1 MVADKIMSIV
11 TVSYNFSQFR
21 VKVTPS
27 MVLNDVLSQS
37 LQHFRLLQEN
47 GGGKWGLT
55 HNEKP
60 VELDLPWRLM
70 NLPTG
75 VKLELKPL
83 IDDGGD
89 KIIKIRIQAPDYSS
103 KVESVSVNAN
113 LKSFLQQLAQNANW
127 PIQDPSAKL
136 QYFTKTIPIS
146 ELNDQTLKSLGIVES
161 LSIRLILPA
170 QGVTPTTSASTTT
183 VAPEAQPPT
192 RPQEDTEGGHESR
205 KTHQLHQVSV
215 YIPSEKTI
223 ASQLNTEEEDADPEL
238 TVAHAR
244 RYQQMVLR
252 QTGGLGGPMVP
263 RRIKEQQEA
272 AAAKRKLV
280 QECVV
285 RVRFPDRTHIEVA
298 FKNDD
303 TMSTIYQ
310 IISSSLSNEQ
320 LRFKLYQSHPHVE
333 LPPSNQRLVED
344 LQFGSKTLLL
354 FESNG
359 KGPFL
364 RSSILNSAKDLAD
377 AEDVKLDRSD
387 KINGNDQAGQRDTK
401 PTQSEPKKSTP
412 GKYPKWLKL
421 SKK

>member
-127 PIQDPSAKL
+127 PIQDPGAKL
-136 QYFTKTIPIS
+136 QFFTKTIPIS
-146 ELNDQTLKSLGIVES
+146 ELNDQTLKSLGIMES
-161 LSIRLILPA
+161 LSIRLILP
-170 QGVTPTTSASTTT
+170 SSTTT
-183 VAPEAQPPT
+183 DASASMPIPAGTTPARE
-192 RPQEDTEGGHESR
+192 QEDTHRKVESR
-205 KTHQLHQVSV
+205 KIHQLHQVSA

-223 ASQLNTEEEDADPEL
+223 ASQLNIQEENDDPEL

-272 AAAKRKLV
+272 AAARRKLV
-280 QECVV
+280 EECLV

-310 IISSSLSNEQ
+310 IISSSLLNEQ
-320 LRFKLYQSHPHVE
+320 LQFKLYQSHPHVE
-333 LPPSNQRLVED
+333 LPPSDQKLVED
-344 LQFGSKTLLL
+344 LEFGSKTLLL

-364 RSSILNSAKDLAD
+364 KGSILKDAKDLAD
-377 AEDVKLDRSD
+377 ADDVKLDRSD
-387 KINGNDQAGQRDTK
+387 KVETNDQAEKQDLE
-401 PTQSEPKKSTP
+401 PAQPEPKKSTP